1 MHANYGKCSGSYKDP
16 LGRMSYQ
23 ISVKDFVNSLL
34 VSMPCYHGKLLQHN
48 YALYVVNLLQDFDK
62 QFTCMWSTRIHD
74 WLPLVNPKTMT
85 YQNLYMIYQH
95 HDL

>member
-1 MHANYGKCSGSYKDP
+1 M
-16 LGRMSYQ
+16 
-23 ISVKDFVNSLL
+23 VNCRNTI
-34 VSMPCYHGKLLQHN
+34 MP
-48 YALYVVNLLQDFDK
+48 LYVVNLLQDFDK

-95 HDL
+95 HDLQELNIKNTQSDFFVIR